1 MLLNQD
7 TFKQKTTR
15 SIVTYCYSS
24 CFLKVALYYD
34 SSDRERELLHELILG
49 ARINII
55 ILYAGQK
62 FLKFNL
68 AFNQKR

>member
-1 MLLNQD
+1 MTL
-7 TFKQKTTR
+7 
-15 SIVTYCYSS
+15 VT
-24 CFLKVALYYD
+24 
-34 SSDRERELLHELILG
+34 ERELLHELILG

-55 ILYAGQK
+55 ILYSGQK